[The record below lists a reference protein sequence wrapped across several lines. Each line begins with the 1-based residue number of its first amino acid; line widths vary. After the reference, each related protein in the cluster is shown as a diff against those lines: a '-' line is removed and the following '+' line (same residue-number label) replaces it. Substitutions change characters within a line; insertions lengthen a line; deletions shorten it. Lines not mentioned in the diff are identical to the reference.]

1 MKFCLVTRCRWEIV
15 LASFAGLAS
24 FTVLAK
30 PAHAQ
35 LISGSTTRWNAILYG
50 GNGVADPSNDQ
61 QTGQRDS
68 DIVGTTAVP
77 SAYMAFDPASAGSL
91 TDGTLYFR
99 LRLAED
105 SQSAGY
111 DGFVWVGID
120 ANSDGAIDLF
130 AGVNRQGNNSETVL
144 RNPGTG
150 SNTSPN
156 TTSIDTANLASSPY
170 AHTASNYNWAA
181 VGAANYT
188 GSNFDIDGGGQ
199 TDFFMSF
206 GVPFQDIVTNLNTT
220 GSGRPAA
227 ISINQNTNL
236 RFVIATSQQGNS
248 INQDINGGSIPINST
263 TTYTSLGVIS
273 DTGTMTS
280 QITIPEAGTFGLLTL
295 GGVSLGCL
303 ASRRKLPSR
312 LRYRKLLK
320 EVVG

>member
-1 MKFCLVTRCRWEIV
+1 MKRYLISRCRLGISQFRWGIAF
-15 LASFAGLAS
+15 ASLAGLIS
-24 FTVLAK
+24 

-35 LISGSTTRWNAILYG
+35 LISGSTARWNAILYG

-61 QTGQRDS
+61 QTGQRES
-68 DIVGTTAVP
+68 DIVGTTVVP

-99 LRLAED
+99 LRVAED

-111 DGFVWVGID
+111 SGFVWVGID
-120 ANSDGAIDLF
+120 ANADGAIDLF
-130 AGVNRQGNNSETVL
+130 AGVDRQGNNSQTVL

-156 TTSIDTANLASSPY
+156 TTSIDTTSLASSPY
-170 AHTASNYNWAA
+170 QHTASNYDWAA

-199 TDFFMSF
+199 TDYFMSF

-248 INQDINGGSIPINST
+248 INQDINGGSIAINST
-263 TTYTSLGVIS
+263 STYTSLGAMS
-273 DTGTMTS
+273 DTSTMTS
-280 QITIPEAGTFGLLTL
+280 QITVPETGTLGLLSL
-295 GGVSLGCL
+295 GGLIFSCL
-303 ASRRKLPSR
+303 VGYRSDRKR
-312 LRYRKLLK
+312 
-320 EVVG
+320 